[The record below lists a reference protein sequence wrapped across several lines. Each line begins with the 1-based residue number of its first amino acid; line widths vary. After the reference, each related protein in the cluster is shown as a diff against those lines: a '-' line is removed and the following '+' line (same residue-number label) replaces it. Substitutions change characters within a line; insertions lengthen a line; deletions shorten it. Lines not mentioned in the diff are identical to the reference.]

1 MNANATVLF
10 SVSFAEAN
18 AHIIGVSI
26 ELSAQARQKFSL
38 PVWTPGSYMVREFS
52 QHIVSIKATQG
63 ERSIAVRKIDKN
75 TFVVD
80 NEPGHLVVE
89 YQVYAYDSSIRAS
102 FIDNTQAFFNG
113 TTLFLR
119 PHDFD
124 SSPCR
129 LTIAKENS
137 TWNVATALTA
147 LHIDQNGFGTYHA
160 NNYDE
165 LVDCPVQVSP
175 MERLSFQANG
185 IPHEIVLVGDVRPFN
200 RERLQRDLTLLCENI
215 LRIFPG
221 KPPFDRYLFIA
232 RFEEGGFGG
241 LEHRSSTML
250 LNNPYS
256 LPSDFVSEADAH
268 YRSFLSLCSHEY
280 FHAWNVKKIKPK
292 SFVPYNYD
300 QECYTD
306 LLWLFEGFTA
316 YYDDLMVCRAGLIS
330 KSSYL
335 ALLSKSL
342 TQLMRTPGRHLQSL
356 QDASFDAWIKF
367 YRPHEGTPNHT
378 ISYYLKGSI
387 FALFLDLTLRLE
399 SNNNLCLDHI
409 MAALYEKF
417 GDGRG
422 VEASD
427 FWSVLKAKCARTP
440 EGLFEAFI
448 SGTEEIPVLP
458 LLEKFGINFALSSED
473 ESSPNSMRDSKK
485 SAYFGFRHRFEHTK
499 AIISFV
505 EAKSPAEEAG
515 LSPLDEVIGINN
527 VRFDERNATDLLN
540 SLPSTD
546 NCSFLINRRKKIMTL
561 MVKPKPKPLDVVR
574 LSIKKDIPASELCLL
589 EGWLTKV

>member
-1 MNANATVLF
+1 MNANIAVHF
-10 SVSFAEAN
+10 SVSFAQAN
-18 AHIIGVSI
+18 AHVFTISL
-26 ELSAQARQKFSL
+26 ELSAHARQKFSL

-52 QHIVSIKATQG
+52 QHIVRIQATQG
-63 ERSIAVRKIDKN
+63 QRAVSVNKIDKN

-80 NEPGHLVVE
+80 NEPGNLIVD

-119 PHDFD
+119 PHDFEG
-124 SSPCR
+124 SPFR
-129 LTIAKENS
+129 LTLMKENS
-137 TWNVATALTA
+137 NWTVATGLTA
-147 LHIDQNGFGTYHA
+147 LNVDQSGFGTYHA
-160 NNYDE
+160 KNYDE

-175 MERLSFQANG
+175 MERLSFDANG
-185 IPHEIVLVGDVRPFN
+185 VPHEIVLVGDVRAHS
-200 RERLQRDLTLLCENI
+200 RERLQRDLTLLCEKI
-215 LRIFPG
+215 LNMFSH
-221 KPPFDRYLFIA
+221 KPPFERYLFIA

-241 LEHRSSTML
+241 LEHQNSTML

-280 FHAWNVKKIKPK
+280 FHAWNVKSIKPK
-292 SFVPYNYD
+292 TFVPYNYD

-335 ALLSKSL
+335 SLLSKSL
-342 TQLMRTPGRHLQSL
+342 TQLMRTPGRHHQSL
-356 QDASFDAWIKF
+356 HDASFDAWIKF

-387 FALFLDLTLRLE
+387 FALFLDLSLRWE
-399 SNNNLCLDHI
+399 SNNNLSLDHI

-422 VEASD
+422 VEAPD

-458 LLEKFGINFALSSED
+458 LLEKFGISFALSSDD
-473 ESSPNSMRDSKK
+473 EYPPNSMRDSKK

-505 EAKSPAEEAG
+505 EANSPAEEAG
-515 LSPLDEVIGINN
+515 LSPLDEIIGINN
-527 VRFDERNATDLLN
+527 VRFDEKNATDLLN
-540 SLPSTD
+540 SLTASE
-546 NCSFLINRRKKIMTL
+546 NCSFLINRRKKISTF

-589 EGWLTKV
+589 EGWLT